1 MPKQIKYKPDRLTP
15 EEREF
20 IRKENIK
27 DLVLTI
33 AVLLLALAMVAVIVY
48 ATYAVSAEIA
58 Q

>member
-33 AVLLLALAMVAVIVY
+33 AVLLLAIAMIAIIVY
-48 ATYAVSAEIA
+48 TTYAVSAEMA